1 MIQNEVIAEPEVIT
15 LSDDEE
21 DAKKPSEILLDG
33 PLGVLWSVGVSTPAM
48 KPSQAKS
55 TAAILSAISLQAPTL
70 NETSI
75 NSKGSG
81 TQFKISFD
89 VYGPNVHFKKTS
101 PGLPNFRIVVTTS
114 DNDVPDEDD
123 LGATMASLTDKVP
136 LVFGIVSQSDIAF
149 FSLSPVSLP
158 VDITMG

>member
-55 TAAILSAISLQAPTL
+55 TAAILSAISLQTTPTL

-75 NSKGSG
+75 HSKCGI
-81 TQFKISFD
+81 QFKISFD
-89 VYGPNVHFKKTS
+89 VYGPNVHFKKSS

-114 DNDVPDEDD
+114 DNNVPNEHD
-123 LGATMASLTDKVP
+123 LVATMSSLTDKVP

-149 FSLSPVSLP
+149 FSLSPISLP

>member
-1 MIQNEVIAEPEVIT
+1 MIQNEVIAEPEIIT

-75 NSKGSG
+75 HSKGSG

-89 VYGPNVHFKKTS
+89 VYAPNVHFKKS
-101 PGLPNFRIVVTTS
+101 APRLPNFRVVITKYDT
-114 DNDVPDEDD
+114 NVPTEQD
-123 LGATMASLTDKVP
+123 LAATMAGICDKVP
-136 LVFGIVSQSDIAF
+136 LMFGIVSQSDIAL
-149 FSLSPVSLP
+149 FSLNPVSLP
-158 VDITMG
+158 THVTMG